1 MRKLGKEG
9 GFEGGFEVIF
19 GFCANKKCVDFD
31 VLDVTKYFS
40 KMVIFT
46 PYISTNFRLTSK
58 TAD

>member
-1 MRKLGKEG
+1 MRKLGK
-9 GFEGGFEVIF
+9 EGGFEVIF
-19 GFCANKKCVDFD
+19 GFCAKKCVVVD